1 MVLALVL
8 FLILLTSM
16 AICAFLDLS
25 FFFCSGSY
33 LVAGVVMM
41 FLKRESTGLSS
52 SMTYLAMLIVS
63 FSSGYCSRGISEESC
78 EILSMK

>member
-1 MVLALVL
+1 
-8 FLILLTSM
+8 
-16 AICAFLDLS
+16 
-25 FFFCSGSY
+25 
-33 LVAGVVMM
+33 
-41 FLKRESTGLSS
+41 LSS